1 MLGSEVL
8 DVVIGVL
15 FVYLTLSFIC
25 SAIQEALA
33 AFLKLRSQDLYRG
46 IRTLLD
52 DPKGLG
58 LVRDFYN
65 HPLIDSL
72 FPGDYEPGNHKNLPS
87 YIPAR
92 TFALAIMDLAAPS
105 PAGGASGVAGATSP
119 GPSFLESPQIPSN
132 AQHLRDALSRSS
144 ALPKKVSQ
152 ALITLVDAAGNDVA
166 AARANI
172 EQWYDHAMERV
183 ASGYK
188 RKTQAIILAVGLLL
202 VVAVNADSISIVTAL
217 STNKAVRDSL
227 VAAANQ
233 PSATGDASPG
243 GASLAPAPVAV
254 TPQELTQFPA
264 CRADSTSQDCRLE
277 ANLGRIRNAG
287 LPVGWVRRAAPG
299 DLRAIPDTPG
309 DWAQKAIGIL
319 LTLAAI
325 SLGAPF
331 WFDVLSKITTIRSAI
346 KPVSN
351 APANPTTANST
362 R

>member
-15 FVYLTLSFIC
+15 FVYLTLSLIC
-25 SAIQEALA
+25 SAMQEALA
-33 AFLKLRSQDLYRG
+33 AFLKLRSHDLYRG

-58 LVRDFYN
+58 LVRDFYS

-92 TFALAIMDLAAPS
+92 TFALAIMDLAGPS
-105 PAGGASGVAGATSP
+105 PAGGTSGAAGATSP
-119 GPSFLESPQIPSN
+119 SSWGSSSMRFN
-132 AQHLRDALSRSS
+132 AQYLRDALSRSTV
-144 ALPKKVSQ
+144 LPKRVSQ
-152 ALITLVDAAGNDVA
+152 ALTTLVDAAGNDAA

-188 RKTQAIILAVGLLL
+188 RKTQAIIFAVGLLV

-217 STNKAVRDSL
+217 STNKSVQDSL

-233 PSATGDASPG
+233 PSATGNTGQSG
-243 GASLAPAPVAV
+243 SLAPPAPVAI
-254 TPQELTQFPA
+254 TPQELAQFPA
-264 CRADSTSQDCRLE
+264 CRADSTSPDCRLE
-277 ANLGRIRNAG
+277 VNLGRIRNAG
-287 LPVGWVRRAAPG
+287 LPVGWVWRAAPG
-299 DLRAIPDTPG
+299 DLRGIPNTPG
-309 DWAQKAIGIL
+309 DWAQKVIGIL

-331 WFDVLSKITTIRSAI
+331 WFDVLSKISTIRSAI
-346 KPVSN
+346 KPISN
-351 APANPTTANST
+351 PSPTPTSNST
-362 R
+362 P